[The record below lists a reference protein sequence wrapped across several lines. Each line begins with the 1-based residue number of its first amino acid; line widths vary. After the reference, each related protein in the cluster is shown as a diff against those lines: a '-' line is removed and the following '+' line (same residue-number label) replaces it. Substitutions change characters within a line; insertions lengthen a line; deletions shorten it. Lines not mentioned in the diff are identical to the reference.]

1 MTNQPI
7 NDKPLL
13 MKRKDVERVIAD
25 QIRQL
30 QEKQAIV
37 ENVRNELT
45 FEENEQA
52 RNFQESVMDA
62 LRTIHSSI
70 LTLQE
75 DQRKRLELFHEHKRI
90 ANNASFAE
98 SIQLDEDAYDDEP
111 RYWQEQEIAH
121 LERRIDELDDMIS
134 VLESAK
140 KCEPRAFVEGVFHEE
155 ERRMQCVF
163 CEAIGQ
169 HYSDSCGWVRRL
181 EERKNILRTKQRCF
195 TCLERRCSGDQSCP
209 KYWNQCH
216 HCM

>member
-70 LTLQE
+70 LTL
-75 DQRKRLELFHEHKRI
+75 
-90 ANNASFAE
+90 
-98 SIQLDEDAYDDEP
+98 
-111 RYWQEQEIAH
+111 
-121 LERRIDELDDMIS
+121 
-134 VLESAK
+134 
-140 KCEPRAFVEGVFHEE
+140 
-155 ERRMQCVF
+155 
-163 CEAIGQ
+163 
-169 HYSDSCGWVRRL
+169 
-181 EERKNILRTKQRCF
+181 
-195 TCLERRCSGDQSCP
+195 
-209 KYWNQCH
+209 
-216 HCM
+216 